1 MNKIFSARVAERWNP
16 YHGKYR
22 PYVLPEDEL
31 KCSLLE
37 DRMDKVIACAGC
49 GKPVKFGESFTSL
62 EIHTE
67 TGFGFSVCPN
77 CHAGEIER
85 AKDAEAMR
93 QKEE

>member
-1 MNKIFSARVAERWNP
+1 MSKIFSARIAKRWNP

-22 PYVLPEDEL
+22 PYVLPEDKL

-37 DRMDKVIACAGC
+37 DRMDKAIACAGC

-67 TGFGFSVCPN
+67 SGFGFMVCPM
-77 CHAGEIER
+77 CIDQETER
-85 AKDAEAMR
+85 ARAAEAMR
-93 QKEE
+93 QEEK